1 MKINRKNKLENKR
14 IGWEERW
21 KGGRWEQSKLKE
33 TGIQDTFFYIVLTFE
48 TMLKKNLWEWRKIST
63 VKYKQE

>member
-1 MKINRKNKLENKR
+1 M
-14 IGWEERW
+14 
-21 KGGRWEQSKLKE
+21 GGRKDGKEAGGNRVKE